1 MTSDA
6 LDPRFRHQKRM
17 TADSRSQRPGADSGL
32 NEKGLVEECNMNMKP
47 ALLVAALVAA
57 AAVTVGCE
65 QRGPSDTV
73 GKRMDSAPG
82 KMEAQNAPPG
92 GQAGD
97 SGKMAQPGGQAGD
110 SGKMAQPGGQAADK
124 MAAQGGQAADK
135 IAGAADDTAITAKV
149 KAAILAEP
157 GLKSLQINVDS
168 KGGTVTLSGNV
179 ASDNLRDRAKQIAMG
194 TDGVK
199 NVVDNLTVK
208 SS

>member
-1 MTSDA
+1 
-6 LDPRFRHQKRM
+6 
-17 TADSRSQRPGADSGL
+17 
-32 NEKGLVEECNMNMKP
+32 MNMKP

-97 SGKMAQPGGQAGD
+97 SGKMAQPGGQA
-110 SGKMAQPGGQAADK
+110 
-124 MAAQGGQAADK
+124 ADK
-135 IAGAADDTAITAKV
+135 IGGAADDAAITAKV

-157 GLKSLQINVDS
+157 GLKSLQISVDS

>member
-1 MTSDA
+1 
-6 LDPRFRHQKRM
+6 
-17 TADSRSQRPGADSGL
+17 
-32 NEKGLVEECNMNMKP
+32 MNMKP

-110 SGKMAQPGGQAADK
+110 SGKMAQPGGQAADKMAQPGSQAVDK

>member
-1 MTSDA
+1 
-6 LDPRFRHQKRM
+6 
-17 TADSRSQRPGADSGL
+17 
-32 NEKGLVEECNMNMKP
+32 MNMKP

-73 GKRMDSAPG
+73 GKRMDQAPG

-92 GQAGD
+92 
-97 SGKMAQPGGQAGD
+97 S
-110 SGKMAQPGGQAADK
+110 QAADK

-135 IAGAADDTAITAKV
+135 IGGAADDAAITAKV

-157 GLKSLQINVDS
+157 GLKSLQISVDS

>member
-1 MTSDA
+1 
-6 LDPRFRHQKRM
+6 
-17 TADSRSQRPGADSGL
+17 
-32 NEKGLVEECNMNMKP
+32 MNMKP

-57 AAVTVGCE
+57 ATVTVGCE

-73 GKRMDSAPG
+73 GKRMDQAPG

-92 GQAGD
+92 GQIG
-97 SGKMAQPGGQAGD
+97 
-110 SGKMAQPGGQAADK
+110 DK

-135 IAGAADDTAITAKV
+135 IGGAADDAAITAKV

-157 GLKSLQINVDS
+157 GLKSLQISVDS

-199 NVVDNLTVK
+199 DVVDNLTVK